1 MDYSY
6 YDEDEEERHWG
17 PRPTP
22 RERMRVQR
30 AMALG
35 RGGRGGRGRGAGSDS
50 RSTTPPGSRL
60 RMARS
65 SRDVSEEA
73 ESDFSSSPSKR
84 ILRVRQRGLHS
95 GRKIGSIFEE

>member
-1 MDYSY
+1 MMDYSY
-6 YDEDEEERHWG
+6 YDEDEEERQWG

-22 RERMRVQR
+22 RERMQVQR
-30 AMALG
+30 AMGL
-35 RGGRGGRGRGAGSDS
+35 GRGGRGRGRGGSDS

-73 ESDFSSSPSKR
+73 ESDFSSSPSRR
-84 ILRVRQRGLHS
+84 ILRVRQRGSKVGANVFH
-95 GRKIGSIFEE
+95 I